1 MQCIICFVCFFVSA
15 LTQTQKEFE
24 QEPPT
29 TALRTT
35 YCSDMGTTSTAPN
48 GTVGNYL
55 PRSFFFNN
63 LLLLLFV
70 SAHTFVANE
79 FVDVIV
85 DEPYMDE
92 VFHVNQTQR
101 FCEIFNKGAGQWTV
115 KDLVDSYDPKITT
128 PPGPYL
134 FASAYSINV
143 LKDKACSLGS
153 IRSMNVVF
161 NAGTVV
167 VLSALLER
175 FYRRSS
181 NANHILRICFL
192 ALSPVHFF
200 FAFLFYTDSG
210 STFFVVLTYYMSMKI
225 NLAVLAKPSPT
236 FARDWLVGLFL
247 PVALCSLFGFVSLWF
262 RQTNIVWFGFVIGAT
277 VLRAT
282 SERSLEESDRTG
294 TSVSGE
300 GVSPVDGLV
309 AELLDVLMSIL
320 GAIKYAVGDA
330 RAFAFGAIS
339 LVPPVAV
346 IAAFAAFL
354 KWNDMS
360 IVLGDKEHHV
370 PVFHV
375 PQLYYFV
382 LYVMLPF
389 NFSMVSEHGVMN
401 IVNAMMSISLKTML
415 LTFLFIVWTI
425 HTCTKVH
432 PFILADNR
440 HYTFY
445 IWSKVMRH
453 SVVRYALAVVYMFCG
468 TQLVARIASVKRSLW
483 AIGFVLCTCA
493 VLVPAHLVEF
503 RYWVIPSIF
512 VNLHLLQKRE
522 IPYLALAVFS
532 YILGNAALVY
542 IFLFRPFQMESGQQG
557 RFMF

>member
-1 MQCIICFVCFFVSA
+1 
-15 LTQTQKEFE
+15 
-24 QEPPT
+24 
-29 TALRTT
+29 
-35 YCSDMGTTSTAPN
+35 
-48 GTVGNYL
+48 
-55 PRSFFFNN
+55 
-63 LLLLLFV
+63 
-70 SAHTFVANE
+70 
-79 FVDVIV
+79 
-85 DEPYMDE
+85 
-92 VFHVNQTQR
+92 
-101 FCEIFNKGAGQWTV
+101 
-115 KDLVDSYDPKITT
+115 
-128 PPGPYL
+128 
-134 FASAYSINV
+134 
-143 LKDKACSLGS
+143 
-153 IRSMNVVF
+153 
-161 NAGTVV
+161 
-167 VLSALLER
+167 
-175 FYRRSS
+175 
-181 NANHILRICFL
+181 
-192 ALSPVHFF
+192 
-200 FAFLFYTDSG
+200 
-210 STFFVVLTYYMSMKI
+210 
-225 NLAVLAKPSPT
+225 
-236 FARDWLVGLFL
+236 
-247 PVALCSLFGFVSLWF
+247 
-262 RQTNIVWFGFVIGAT
+262 
-277 VLRAT
+277 
-282 SERSLEESDRTG
+282 
-294 TSVSGE
+294 
-300 GVSPVDGLV
+300 
-309 AELLDVLMSIL
+309 MSIL